1 LGPGL
6 LESAYREC
14 LAYELAIAGISFEAE
29 KAVSIRYKEVHL
41 DCGLR
46 LDMLIERQL
55 VVELKAVDQL
65 LPVHQAQLLTYMKVM
80 NVRVGILINFNV
92 RVLRDGLRRVVL

>member
-6 LESAYREC
+6 LESAYRQC
-14 LAYELAIAGISFEAE
+14 LAHELVIAGISFEAE
-29 KAVSIRYKEVHL
+29 KPVAVKYKEISL

-46 LDMLIERQL
+46 LDMLIERRL
-55 VVELKAVDQL
+55 VVELKAVDKL
-65 LPVHQAQLLTYMKVM
+65 LAVHQTQLLTYMKVT